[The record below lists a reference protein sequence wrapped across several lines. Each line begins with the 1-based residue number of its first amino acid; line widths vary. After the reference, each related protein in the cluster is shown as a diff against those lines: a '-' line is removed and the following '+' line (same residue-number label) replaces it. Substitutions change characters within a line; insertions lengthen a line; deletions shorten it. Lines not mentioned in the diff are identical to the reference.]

1 MKYDRIGGTF
11 LLLLGLTVFLTC
23 LTYPIGSLSSPG
35 AGLFPLLGSVIL
47 MILAV
52 IMIVQTFLKKDLAE
66 SSPDR
71 FFSSK
76 EAPQR
81 ILTCFIALLAFRYL
95 LPVIGFSPTTFVF
108 ILIASRFLGN
118 YNWKVSLFF
127 SLITSISVYYF
138 FQVLL
143 HVPMP
148 TPMIG
153 F

>member
-1 MKYDRIGGTF
+1 
-11 LLLLGLTVFLTC
+11 
-23 LTYPIGSLSSPG
+23 
-35 AGLFPLLGSVIL
+35 
-47 MILAV
+47 
-52 IMIVQTFLKKDLAE
+52 
-66 SSPDR
+66 
-71 FFSSK
+71 
-76 EAPQR
+76 
-81 ILTCFIALLAFRYL
+81 LLAFRYL